1 MGIAGVGYNISTY
14 GAEHQKGYNNLPY
27 ALTAAGITK
36 STAYSLWMDD
46 VNAETGTILF
56 GGVNTAQYTGELQT
70 LPVVPV
76 YNQYYS
82 LALALTEVIVQTGD
96 STSTTTNLPLAVSLD
111 TGSTLCS
118 LPQALFDDILKALNG
133 TYDDKA
139 GLAYVDCSLMET
151 NYNVTFSFSGAK
163 IDVGLNQLVLEQG
176 VSGWP
181 RSSCLLGV
189 TPSKPGVNILG
200 DSFLR
205 SAYVVYDLEN
215 NEISLAN
222 TNFNPGKD
230 DILEIGTGA
239 GAVPGATLVPSAVST
254 ATGNGVQTATT
265 GVPTA
270 TGTSITSG
278 SATTATSSGTSGGSA
293 KSTGTSSGIATL
305 PTGNAKHLLSGLAG
319 AGLFLMI

>member
-14 GAEHQKGYNNLPY
+14 AAGQDKVYNNLPY
-27 ALTAAGITK
+27 ALAAAGITK

-76 YNQYYS
+76 YNKYYS
-82 LALALTEVIVQTGD
+82 LAIALTEVIVQTGD
-96 STSTTTNLPLAVSLD
+96 ATSTTTNLPLAVSLD
-111 TGSTLCS
+111 SGSTLTS
-118 LPQALFDDILKALNG
+118 LPQALFEDILKALNG
-133 TYDDKA
+133 TYDDKSK
-139 GLAYVDCSLMET
+139 LAYVDCSLMQT
-151 NYNVTFSFSGAK
+151 NYNVTYSFSGAK
-163 IDVGLNQLVLEQG
+163 VDVGLNQLVLNQG

-181 RSSCLLGV
+181 SDSCLLGV
-189 TPSKPGVNILG
+189 TPSEPGVNILG

-205 SAYVVYDLEN
+205 SAYVVYDLDN

-222 TNFNPGKD
+222 TNFNPGED
-230 DILEIGTGA
+230 DILEIGTGS

-265 GVPTA
+265 GVPTV
-270 TGTSITSG
+270 TGTSITTG
-278 SATTATSSGTSGGSA
+278 SATTASHGTSTGGSA
-293 KSTGTSSGIATL
+293 KSTGTSTGMATL

-319 AGLFLMI
+319 AGLLLMI